1 MDFSCVSVVMLAGCL
16 IDPALMFAFDKEI
29 VDMTDQF
36 DSFDSMFGKEK
47 DEETYPRLQQAIDE
61 LRDRVENLT
70 AVAATL
76 RAECSKVMSSLQSLS
91 VAAERSESQYPDT
104 SGLATTVEHAD
115 SGLHGMITS
124 LEDRTNELSQTAS
137 ADNTVNTGR
146 VQEKSSETE
155 QRINT
160 LQTTLSDRAKA
171 VTDLS
176 STDRTGT
183 SCPTGWASYGAHCYG
198 FSDQKQTW
206 TKSLA
211 LCSSTGG
218 YLLELNSKPEWDFI
232 AYTFMPRHGTQSIYT
247 SATDLLLEG
256 HWRWARSGDLIQ
268 FGDDTYMKWV
278 AGQPDN
284 WYGKEHY
291 GELRARDW
299 MSHYYR
305 LNDLFYTSEYKP
317 VCEKQM

>member
-76 RAECSKVMSSLQSLS
+76 RAES
-91 VAAERSESQYPDT
+91 
-104 SGLATTVEHAD
+104 
-115 SGLHGMITS
+115 
-124 LEDRTNELSQTAS
+124 
-137 ADNTVNTGR
+137 DNTVNTGR